1 MGRDRGRPLRKDW
14 EESKVEV
21 MEKAL
26 VAKFSQN
33 GRLKD
38 ILLGTGNAVLVEH
51 TAKDSYWGTFLNIR
65 SGVYQ

>member
-1 MGRDRGRPLRKDW
+1 
-14 EESKVEV
+14 

-38 ILLGTGNAVLVEH
+38 ILLATGNAVLVEH